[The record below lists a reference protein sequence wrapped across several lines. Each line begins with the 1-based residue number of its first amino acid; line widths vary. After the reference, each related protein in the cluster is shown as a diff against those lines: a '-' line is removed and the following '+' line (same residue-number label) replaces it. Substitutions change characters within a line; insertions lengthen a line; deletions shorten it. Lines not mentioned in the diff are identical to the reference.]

1 MRRAKGVLPMKA
13 IRIHG
18 RGGAD
23 HLVLEDV
30 PQPHAGPGQVL
41 IRVAAGGVISTE
53 LLWDETYATP
63 DGAPRQL
70 PIPGRDVCGIV
81 EQVGD
86 DVTDVALGHTVFG
99 MLGYGRDGAAA
110 EYTIVL
116 PGEVA
121 PRPRTLDDV
130 HAGAVPLSALTA
142 WQALFEHAH
151 VAAGQ
156 QVLVHGAAGGVGTY
170 VVQLAHWA
178 GARVLATATRENTAF
193 VSELGADVVIDYTA
207 ERFDDVARDVD
218 AVFDPVGGDTLTR
231 SWNVV
236 KAGGHIVSIVS
247 SPPQPPYPRADV
259 EFSFFI
265 VEPSAAQLRNIADL
279 IDGGHV
285 RSVVDSSYPLAAF
298 RQAYDRAE
306 HGHPRGKVVLTAP

>member
-1 MRRAKGVLPMKA
+1 MKA

-18 RGGAD
+18 RGGAGR
-23 HLVLEDV
+23 LVLEEV
-30 PQPHAGPGQVL
+30 PQPQAGPGQLLV
-41 IRVAAGGVISTE
+41 RVAAGGVIYTE
-53 LLWDETYATP
+53 LTWDETYMAP
-63 DGAPRQL
+63 DGAPRAL
-70 PIPGRDVCGIV
+70 PIPGRDVCGV
-81 EQVGD
+81 VARVGD
-86 DVTDVALGHTVFG
+86 GVTGVSPGDAVFG
-99 MLGYGRDGAAA
+99 MLGYGRDGAGA
-110 EYTIVL
+110 EYTIAL
-116 PGEVA
+116 PGELA

-130 HAGAVPLSALTA
+130 HAAAVPLSALTA

-178 GARVLATATRENTAF
+178 GARVLATAARENAAF

-207 ERFDDVARDVD
+207 ERFDDIARDVD

-231 SWNVV
+231 SWSVV
-236 KAGGHIVSIVS
+236 KAGGHIVSIAG
-247 SPPQPPYPRADV
+247 SPPAPPYPRPDV
-259 EFSFFI
+259 GFSYFI

-279 IDGGHV
+279 IDGGHL

-298 RQAYDRAE
+298 GQAYDRAE
-306 HGHPRGKVVLTAP
+306 HGHPRGKVVLTVP

>member
-1 MRRAKGVLPMKA
+1 MKA

-18 RGGAD
+18 RGGSD
-23 HLVLEDV
+23 HLELEDV
-30 PQPHAGPGQVL
+30 PQPQAGPGEVL
-41 IRVAAGGVISTE
+41 VRVAAGGVIPTE
-53 LLWDETYATP
+53 LKWNETYASP
-63 DGAPRQL
+63 NGAPRPL
-70 PIPGRDVCGIV
+70 PIPGRDVCGVV

-86 DVTDVALGHTVFG
+86 HVTGVSSGDVVFG

-178 GARVLATATRENTAF
+178 GARVLATAARENTEF
-193 VSELGADVVIDYTA
+193 VSGLGADVVIDYAA

-218 AVFDPVGGDTLTR
+218 AVFDPVGGDTLAR

-236 KAGGHIVSIVS
+236 KPGGHIVSIVS
-247 SPPQPPYPRADV
+247 GPPAPPYPRSDV

-265 VEPSAAQLRNIADL
+265 VEPSAAQLRNIAEL
-279 IDGGHV
+279 IDAGHV
-285 RSVVDSSYPLAAF
+285 RSIVDSSYPLAAF

-306 HGHPRGKVVLTAP
+306 HGHPRGKVVLTVP

>member
-1 MRRAKGVLPMKA
+1 MKA

-23 HLVLEDV
+23 ELVLEDV
-30 PQPHAGPGQVL
+30 PQPQAGAGQLLV
-41 IRVAAGGVISTE
+41 RVAAGGVIYTE
-53 LLWDETYATP
+53 LTWDETYATP
-63 DGAPRQL
+63 DGAPREL
-70 PIPGRDVCGIV
+70 PVPGRDVCGVV

-86 DVTDVALGHTVFG
+86 GVTGVSSGDAVFG

-110 EYTIVL
+110 EYTVVL
-116 PGEVA
+116 PGELA

-130 HAGAVPLSALTA
+130 HAAAVPLSALTA
-142 WQALFEHAH
+142 WQALFEHAR
-151 VAAGQ
+151 VAAGH

-178 GARVLATATRENTAF
+178 GARVLATAARENTAF
-193 VSELGADVVIDYTA
+193 VRELGADVVIDYTA
-207 ERFDDVARDVD
+207 ERFDDVAHDVD

-231 SWNVV
+231 SWNLVR
-236 KAGGHIVSIVS
+236 AGGHIVSIVS
-247 SPPQPPYPRADV
+247 GPPAPPYPRSDV

-265 VEPSAAQLRNIADL
+265 VEPRAAQLRNIAAL

-285 RSVVDSSYPLAAF
+285 RSVVDSSYPLADF
-298 RQAYDRAE
+298 RRAYDRAQ
-306 HGHPRGKVVLTAP
+306 HGHPRGKVVLTVP

>member
-1 MRRAKGVLPMKA
+1 MQA

-30 PQPHAGPGQVL
+30 PEPRPGPGELLV
-41 IRVAAGGVISTE
+41 RVAAGGVIYTE
-53 LLWDETYATP
+53 LTWDETYAAP
-63 DGAPRQL
+63 DGAPRPL
-70 PIPGRDVCGIV
+70 PIPGRDVCGV
-81 EQVGD
+81 VAQVGD
-86 DVTDVALGHTVFG
+86 DVTEYSPGDSVFG

-110 EYTIVL
+110 EYTIVV
-116 PGEVA
+116 PGELA
-121 PRPRTLDDV
+121 PTPRTLDEV

-178 GARVLATATRENTAF
+178 GVRVLATASRENAAF
-193 VSELGADVVIDYTA
+193 VRELGADVVIDYAA
-207 ERFDDVARDVD
+207 ERFEDVAHDVD
-218 AVFDPVGGDTLTR
+218 VVFDPIGGDTLTR

-236 KAGGHIVSIVS
+236 KAGGHIVSIVG
-247 SPPQPPYPRADV
+247 PPPPLPYPRSDV
-259 EFSFFI
+259 QFSFFI
-265 VEPSAAQLRNIADL
+265 VEPSAAQLRTIAGL
-279 IDGGHV
+279 IDGGHL

-306 HGHPRGKVVLTAP
+306 HGHPRGKVVLTVP

>member
-1 MRRAKGVLPMKA
+1 MKA

-18 RGGAD
+18 RGGSD

-30 PQPHAGPGQVL
+30 PQPQAGPGEVL
-41 IRVAAGGVISTE
+41 VRVAAGGVIPTE
-53 LLWDETYATP
+53 LKWNETYASP
-63 DGAPRQL
+63 NGAPRPL
-70 PIPGRDVCGIV
+70 PIPGRDVCGVV

-86 DVTDVALGHTVFG
+86 HVTGVSSGDAVFG

-142 WQALFEHAH
+142 WQGLFEHAH
-151 VAAGQ
+151 LAAGQ

-178 GARVLATATRENTAF
+178 GARVLATAARENTAF
-193 VSELGADVVIDYTA
+193 VSELGADLVIDYAA

-218 AVFDPVGGDTLTR
+218 AVFDPVGGDTLMR

-236 KAGGHIVSIVS
+236 KPGGHIVSIVS
-247 SPPQPPYPRADV
+247 GPPAPPYPRSDV
-259 EFSFFI
+259 AFSFFI
-265 VEPSAAQLRNIADL
+265 VEPSAAQLRNIGDL